1 MKKAEAISILATSV
15 RPREAK
21 DRARYDEAVK
31 MAIEALKCSETPKSS
46 ERTAKTTHDAQDKDL
61 DWTIL
66 SKSIIPNLV
75 PAGVVA
81 GIVQNQLHLEESIH
95 RIKQLTGISIDDLLN
110 LLAQGYE
117 LKAPS
122 TQTDLL
128 ADVSKKVE
136 RTAETAQNTS
146 SSCAHENDVIFR
158 KAAIDAL
165 WKALY
170 EYEDETE
177 KQFLESEELDVGEW
191 IGHRIFVQNMND
203 IDRQTIL
210 NLPSAQPEQ
219 KTDEWIPI
227 SKETNPTKSGW
238 YLVTVHE
245 DVTNDNERFT
255 GMAEF
260 NATNGMWYDIDE
272 PTDMYLRWMPL
283 PAPYRGGEKET

>member
-46 ERTAKTTHDAQDKDL
+46 ERTAKTTQDAQDKDL

-146 SSCAHENDVIFR
+146 SSCAHENDVR
-158 KAAIDAL
+158 
-165 WKALY
+165 
-170 EYEDETE
+170 
-177 KQFLESEELDVGEW
+177 
-191 IGHRIFVQNMND
+191 R
-203 IDRQTIL
+203 
-210 NLPSAQPEQ
+210 P
-219 KTDEWIPI
+219 
-227 SKETNPTKSGW
+227 
-238 YLVTVHE
+238 
-245 DVTNDNERFT
+245 
-255 GMAEF
+255 
-260 NATNGMWYDIDE
+260 
-272 PTDMYLRWMPL
+272 
-283 PAPYRGGEKET
+283 